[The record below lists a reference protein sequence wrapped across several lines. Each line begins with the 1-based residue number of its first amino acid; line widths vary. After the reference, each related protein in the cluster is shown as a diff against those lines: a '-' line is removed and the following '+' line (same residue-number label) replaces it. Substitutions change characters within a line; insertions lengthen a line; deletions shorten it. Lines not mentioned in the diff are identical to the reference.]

1 MSGRTLARAGMIVAG
16 AYFVSRILG
25 YVRVVVIT
33 NEFGASAQL
42 DAYFAAFRV
51 PDTIFQL
58 VAAGAFGSS
67 MVPVLA
73 GIFAKGEDD
82 RGWRVV
88 STVINLMLIVLATLA
103 TIVAVFAPQIVPLIT
118 PGFDAV
124 NTELTIRL
132 TRILLMS
139 PVLLALAAVASS
151 SLNVRGRFASAAVAP
166 SLYNISIILGAVL
179 LGPVL
184 GVEGLAV
191 GVVIGSLLHLAI
203 QIRPLIRERFRLTLK
218 IDLSDP
224 AVRQILTLMI
234 PRAVGLGANQIVF
247 MVATMLA
254 TGVGVGAVTSYN
266 VAMTLLQIPL
276 GTISFPMSL
285 VLMPT
290 LSRAAAMGSTKEWA
304 QLLVRSIRLIA
315 WIMFFITALG
325 IVLRRQGVT
334 LLFDPGLNEQAIA
347 LTADTLSF
355 MLLGLTGLSLVIILA
370 RAFYSGQDTRTPVL
384 TAFVDLAVAVSV
396 AAALVGSMGLS
407 GIALG
412 LATGAWADAIVLGI
426 LLWRRMPAMGLG
438 SVVRPLL
445 LFAIGAI
452 IAGVVMLFA
461 VRLTDPLIGATPGK
475 VLLLGQILL
484 VSGLGGLTYVVYTR
498 LLGIPELAQAM
509 SLLRSSLRRGGGGTP
524 SAKDRETESEL
535 TGGPPGM
542 AD

>member
-82 RGWRVV
+82 HGWRVV
-88 STVINLMLIVLATLA
+88 STVINVMLIVLATLA

-179 LGPVL
+179 LGPLL

-191 GVVIGSLLHLAI
+191 GVVIGSLLHLAV
-203 QIRPLIRERFRLTLK
+203 QIRPLIREKFRLTLK

-224 AVRQILTLMI
+224 AVRQILKLMV
-234 PRAVGLGANQIVF
+234 PRAFGLGANQIVF
-247 MVATMLA
+247 MVATLLA
-254 TGVGVGAVTSYN
+254 TGVGVGAVTDYN
-266 VAMTLLQIPL
+266 VAMTLLQIPI
-276 GTISFPMSL
+276 GTIAFPMSL

-290 LSRAAAMGSTKEWA
+290 LSRAAALGSTREWA
-304 QLLVRSIRLIA
+304 QLLVRSMRLIA
-315 WIMFFITALG
+315 WIMFFVTALG
-325 IVLRRQGVT
+325 IVLRRQGVS
-334 LLFDPGLNEQAIA
+334 LLFEPGLNEQAIS

-370 RAFYSGQDTRTPVL
+370 RAFYSGQDTRTPVF
-384 TAFVDLAVAVSV
+384 TAFVDMFIAVGTGL
-396 AAALVGSMGLS
+396 ALVGSMGLS

-412 LATGAWADAIVLGI
+412 ISAGAWAEAIMLGF
-426 LLWRRMPAMGLG
+426 LLWRRTPAMGLE
-438 SVVRPLL
+438 SVIRPLV

-461 VRLTDPLIGATPGK
+461 VRFTDPLIGANPGK
-475 VLLLGQILL
+475 ILLLVQIIG
-484 VSGLGGLTYVVYTR
+484 VSALGGLTYAAYTR
-498 LLGIPELAQAM
+498 LLGIPELGQAI
-509 SLLRSSLRRGGGGTP
+509 SLLRSSLRRGGGTP
-524 SAKDRETESEL
+524 SVAERETDNEL

-542 AD
+542 AE

>member
-73 GIFAKGEDD
+73 GIFAKGEDE

-166 SLYNISIILGAVL
+166 SLYNISIILGALL

-224 AVRQILTLMI
+224 AVRQILTLMV
-234 PRAVGLGANQIVF
+234 PRAIGLGANQIVF

-290 LSRAAAMGSTKEWA
+290 LSRAAALGSTKEWA
-304 QLLVRSIRLIA
+304 QLLVRSMRLIA

-325 IVLRRQGVT
+325 IVLRRQGVR
-334 LLFDPGLNEQAIA
+334 LLFEPGLNEQAIS

-370 RAFYSGQDTRTPVL
+370 RAFYSGQDTRTPVF
-384 TAFVDLAVAVSV
+384 TAFIDLVVAISVAV
-396 AAALVGSMGLS
+396 ALVGSMGLS

-412 LATGAWADAIVLGI
+412 LAAGAWAEAIMLGL

-438 SVVRPLL
+438 SVIRPLL

-452 IAGVVMLFA
+452 IAGVVMLFT

-475 VLLLGQILL
+475 VLLLGQILA
-484 VSGLGGLTYVVYTR
+484 VSAVGGLTYALYTR
-498 LLGIPELAQAM
+498 LLGIPELGQAI
-509 SLLRSSLRRGGGGTP
+509 SLARWSLRRDRTT
-524 SAKDRETESEL
+524 DRETESEL

>member
-73 GIFAKGEDD
+73 GIFGKGEDE

-88 STVINLMLIVLATLA
+88 STVINVMLIVLATLA
-103 TIVAVFAPQIVPLIT
+103 TIVAVFAPQIVPIIT
-118 PGFDAV
+118 PGFDSV
-124 NTELTIRL
+124 GTELTIRL

-166 SLYNISIILGAVL
+166 SLYNVSIIVGAVL

-184 GVEGLAV
+184 GVEGLAI

-203 QIRPLIRERFRLTLK
+203 QIRPLIREKFRLSLK

-234 PRAVGLGANQIVF
+234 PRAIGLGANQIVF

-254 TGVGVGAVTSYN
+254 TGVGLGAVTDYN

-290 LSRAAAMGSTKEWA
+290 LSRAAALGSTKEWA
-304 QLLVRSIRLIA
+304 QLLVRSMRLIA

-334 LLFDPGLNEQAIA
+334 LLFDPGLNEQAIS
-347 LTADTLSF
+347 LTSDTLSF

-384 TAFVDLAVAVSV
+384 TAFIDLAVAISLGV
-396 AAALVGSMGLS
+396 ALVGSMGLS

-412 LATGAWADAIVLGI
+412 LSAGAWAEALMLGI
-426 LLWRRMPAMGLG
+426 LLWRRMPAMGIE
-438 SVVRPLL
+438 SVIRPLL
-445 LFAIGAI
+445 MFALGAI
-452 IAGVVMLFA
+452 LAGVVMLVA
-461 VRLTDPLIGATPGK
+461 VRFTDPLIGATPGK
-475 VLLLGQILL
+475 ILLLGQILI
-484 VSGLGGLTYVVYTR
+484 VSALGGLTYAAYTR
-498 LLGIPELAQAM
+498 LLGIPELNQVI
-509 SLLRSSLRRGGGGTP
+509 SLLRSSLRRGGSKPTI
-524 SAKDRETESEL
+524 ADVETESEL

>member
-51 PDTIFQL
+51 PDLIFQL

-73 GIFAKGEDD
+73 GIFAKGEDE

-88 STVINLMLIVLATLA
+88 STVINLMLIVLATIA
-103 TIVAVFAPQIVPLIT
+103 TIIAVLAPQIVPLIT

-132 TRILLMS
+132 TRIMLMS

-179 LGPVL
+179 LGPLL

-191 GVVIGSLLHLAI
+191 GVVIGSLLHLAV
-203 QIRPLIRERFRLTLK
+203 QIRPLIREKFRLSLR
-218 IDLSDP
+218 IDMSDP
-224 AVRQILTLMI
+224 AVRQILRLMI
-234 PRAVGLGANQIVF
+234 PRAFGLGANQIVF
-247 MVATMLA
+247 MVATLLA
-254 TGVGVGAVTSYN
+254 TGVGVGAVTGYN
-266 VAMTLLQIPL
+266 VAMTLLQIPI
-276 GTISFPMSL
+276 GTIAFPMSL

-290 LSRAAAMGSTKEWA
+290 LSRAAALGSTKEWA
-304 QLLVRSIRLIA
+304 QLLVRSMRLIA
-315 WIMFFITALG
+315 WFMFFITALG
-325 IVLRRQGVT
+325 IVLRRQGVS
-334 LLFDPGLNEQAIA
+334 LLFEPGLNEQAIS

-370 RAFYSGQDTRTPVL
+370 RAFYSGQDTRTPVF
-384 TAFVDLAVAVSV
+384 TAFVDMFIAVGTGV
-396 AAALVGSMGLS
+396 ALVGSMGLS

-412 LATGAWADAIVLGI
+412 ISAGAWAEALMLGF
-426 LLWRRMPAMGLG
+426 LLWRRMPGMGLG
-438 SVVRPLL
+438 SVVWPLIQ
-445 LFAIGAI
+445 FAIGAI

-461 VRLTDPLIGATPGK
+461 VRFTDPLIGASPGK
-475 VLLLGQILL
+475 ILLLLQIIG
-484 VSGLGGLTYVVYTR
+484 VSVLGGLTYAAYTR
-498 LLGIPELAQAM
+498 LLGIPELGQAI
-509 SLLRSSLRRGGGGTP
+509 SLLRSSLRRG
-524 SAKDRETESEL
+524 DRQTETELNE
-535 TGGPPGM
+535 GPPGM
-542 AD
+542 AE

>member
-51 PDTIFQL
+51 PDMIFQL

-73 GIFAKGEDD
+73 GIFARGEDE

-88 STVINLMLIVLATLA
+88 STVINMMLIVLATLA

-132 TRILLMS
+132 TRIMLMS
-139 PVLLALAAVASS
+139 PILLALAAVASS

-166 SLYNISIILGAVL
+166 SLYNISIIVGAVL
-179 LGPVL
+179 LGPAL
-184 GVEGLAV
+184 GVEGLAI

-224 AVRQILTLMI
+224 AVRQILTLMV
-234 PRAVGLGANQIVF
+234 PRAIGLGANQITF

-290 LSRAAAMGSTKEWA
+290 LSRAAALGSTKEWA
-304 QLLVRSIRLIA
+304 QLLVRSMRLIA

-384 TAFVDLAVAVSV
+384 TAFIDLAVAVTL

-412 LATGAWADAIVLGI
+412 LAAGAWAEAIMLAI

-438 SVVRPLL
+438 SVIRPLL

-475 VLLLGQILL
+475 LLLLGQILV
-484 VSGLGGLTYVVYTR
+484 VSALGGLTYVAYSR
-498 LLGIPELAQAM
+498 LLGIPELGQAI
-509 SLLRSSLRRGGGGTP
+509 SLLRSSLRRG
-524 SAKDRETESEL
+524 DRQPNPQTDSEL